1 MLPLESTFKHNRRHF
16 QRFSRRLSRLSGGLA
31 DYGQTPPHAA
41 SLLRIVTPTL
51 ICGDRQKNRGF
62 NALQDHKSALP
73 WGGAGA
79 ALPAAARKLRYAEVL
94 VIAFLC

>member
-1 MLPLESTFKHNRRHF
+1 MQRSF
-16 QRFSRRLSRLSGGLA
+16 QARQAPFSAIFAAFEPPERWFDRLWA
-31 DYGQTPPHAA
+31 DSASCCEPPAHRDANFD
-41 SLLRIVTPTL
+41 
-51 ICGDRQKNRGF
+51 CGDRQKNRGF

-94 VIAFLC
+94 VIAKTSA